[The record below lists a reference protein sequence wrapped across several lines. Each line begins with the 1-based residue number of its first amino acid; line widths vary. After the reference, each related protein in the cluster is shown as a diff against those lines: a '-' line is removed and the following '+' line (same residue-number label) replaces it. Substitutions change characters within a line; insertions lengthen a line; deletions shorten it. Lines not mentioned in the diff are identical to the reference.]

1 MTIRDLGLAIVC
13 LFFIVPV
20 HGSEP
25 NEQFHDALWVA
36 ESHGVLKIAAAG
48 GDIDLVID
56 SAEQVRAV
64 AIDSVGALVWVARA
78 DHLTAYAF
86 DGEVQHSIELDSG
99 NASSG
104 SPVLSVDRRDGSV
117 WLARGQ
123 MLEIFAFDGTPI
135 ASSRLADDV
144 VAMSLGESAGT
155 RWIASRRQVE
165 LRNELGDV
173 LDAWA
178 PARGE
183 QIQDIALHL
192 AEGGLW
198 LVSNRHVHLYNP
210 AERGI
215 AWQRDERHLERIRL
229 HNDGSAWLA
238 GKRRMLRLDLQGSV
252 AGGFEYAQPGNLVDF
267 TVDPL
272 GGSLWIASQ
281 QYLGRYGSDGTLID
295 EYAFSGSGHE
305 GRLWSLALY
314 VDDIP
319 PSLAIVDPLPG
330 TLTNNSLYPFKVQ
343 YEDIGIGVDPETL
356 EFSINDIPAPFECE
370 QLDETGSRCLPVHAL
385 PEGGNHVEAT
395 VSDFNMNVSE
405 PASVD
410 LVVDTIPPEF
420 LVLAPE
426 NGSVVSESPIT
437 VSGQL
442 SEPAVLEIDGNGV
455 AHDAELWFV
464 EDVALSEGSNTI
476 DLFAVDPA
484 GNATH
489 EKLSVKLEQAT
500 EGLPPDPEEVAPDL
514 EPGVSTPFHEH
525 NEFLY
530 SGSDPIQR
538 DADPDAIEPERAA
551 VLRGKVLDRSGEPL
565 PGVRVRVLNHSEYGY
580 TLSRLDGEF
589 DLAVNG
595 GGSLIVN
602 FQRDGHLP
610 AQRKVRVPW
619 KDYVYVDEVSLIEL
633 DQKVTV
639 VDLTDDTA
647 GMQVARGS
655 VEADVDGARQATV
668 LFPAE
673 TKAQAVLPTGE
684 TVALDQVSFRA
695 TEYTVGERGPSMMPG
710 DLPANVGYTYA
721 VELSVDEALAVGASE
736 VEFDRGVPF
745 YVENFLDFPTGTGVP
760 VAYYDRE
767 KGAWI
772 AHENGA
778 VIEIIDVIDG
788 KAVLD
793 VTGDGQATPE
803 LLDLLQIT
811 DAERNRLA
819 ELYSVGDTLQRVLLQ
834 HFSPW
839 DLNYPFGPPPGAEE
853 PPVYDEPLKDIPDE
867 EEDECGGC
875 TINPQSGTLREEIP
889 IPGTPFKLNYDSSR
903 QPGYL
908 PDQKIEVPIT
918 GDPVHPE
925 LLRVEATVIVAGR
938 RFRKTFNSEPN
949 QSWNIQWDG
958 KDIRGREVT
967 GSASV
972 SISVAHIYPM
982 LYRVPAGW
990 QSSTLW
996 GAAPTTIEVNENN
1009 RFAYGETSLV
1019 RSSQMQVRGS
1029 RRAQLLVSSALGG
1042 WTLHGHHSLE
1052 GSQGSRATIERGDG
1066 LTLKAGNDVNIIR
1079 TVAGGGSEQAKPGAQ
1094 ATEVYMR
1101 PIDVAVAPDG
1111 ALHIADNGTSRIW
1124 RVGKSGTLEVA
1135 AGNGNYEYSGDGG
1148 LAIEAGLKGPEGIS
1162 FSDDGSLLIADG
1174 GDNRVRRVN
1183 PDGIIETVA
1192 GNGNYGYG
1200 GDGGPAL
1207 DAEFAWPWDVEQAP
1221 DGSLFIADPNN
1232 NRIRR
1237 VSTDGKIENYIGGD
1251 EWDFGGDGG
1260 PAADALIDFP
1270 GSISY
1275 TSYGSLV
1282 FIDASYR
1289 IREIGKDG
1297 IVNTVAGSGTRGFGG
1312 DGGPATEALMWWPD
1326 SVVVSPQ
1333 GVIYFSESGWNDNR
1347 IRRVGTDGIINTI
1360 AGGADGYSGD
1370 GGPAREAQLER
1381 VYGLAWAPGGFLYVA
1396 DYGNHRVREITPA
1409 IRLTD
1414 EGNLIVPSRNR
1425 QETYYFNQ
1433 KGQHLETR
1441 DALTG
1446 AVLWKFAY
1454 NEEKA
1459 LIEIADGDGNVTRI
1473 ERGATGVAQAIV
1485 APDGQ
1490 RTELVIDE
1498 NDRLA
1503 AVDDPAGGRWQIEY
1517 EASGLLSA
1525 FTDREEFRTE
1535 YFYNESGEF
1544 LGSIDARGGGWSVDG
1559 QSSGSSKQTKMT
1571 TAEGRVYS
1579 FEVEALPTEE
1589 RKYIRTNP
1597 SGLETRRVVTPG
1609 RARTS
1614 TELPGGTKI
1623 VSREGPDPRFSM
1635 ASPIPAYRS
1644 IALPS
1649 GLTFESTTTRD
1660 VELEDPNEPL
1670 SMMTLVDEVTTN
1682 GRASTI
1688 EFDANQRKWTLL
1700 SPAGRQ
1706 TTMEVDEHSRPTR
1719 VTEQNLAPVSYQY
1732 DERGRPASVAVS
1744 DKGSE
1749 RRIEF
1754 EYHTEGDQAGYLA
1767 EVTDPLSR
1775 TIHFEYDAV
1784 GRVTRQTYPDGRSV
1798 DFSYDA
1804 EGRLRA
1810 LTPPGR
1816 TAHLFD
1822 YTDAGDREIYEPPE
1836 LPGVDAVTV
1845 YRYDLD
1851 SQLTE
1856 IERPGGEAVL
1866 FGYDSGGRLDS
1877 INSDAGIVDYGY
1889 HPDTGQLISI
1899 DSSDGI
1905 SLSYTWDGFL
1915 PISETWSGPVTGNVS
1930 RSYDENFWLIEEN
1943 AAGHA
1948 VTFSHDD
1955 DGLLTAAG
1963 DLGLTRDLDHGLI
1976 KGTELD
1982 GINGIR
1988 SYNAFGEPMGREV
2001 GIDDVPVY
2009 QAVYSRDA
2017 IGRIGQQ
2024 SLTVN
2029 GLTDTWSYHYD
2040 MAGRLETV
2048 ERNGTE
2054 EYAYLYDDNG
2064 NRIEYTGPSGTITA
2078 EYDEQDRL
2086 IRYGQNTY
2094 THTDAGERLTR
2105 TNAVGTIQY
2114 DYDVAGNLRVVTL
2127 PDGTEIEYLID
2138 GRNRRVGK
2146 KVDGVLEKTWIYRDQ
2161 LSPVAQFDGNGNL
2174 THRFVYAEKP
2184 HSPSWMIRVD
2194 PVTGEEATYRI
2205 ISDHLGSV
2213 RMVINAETGMVSQ
2226 QIDYGPFGQV
2236 LYDSSPGFQP
2246 FGFAGGVYD
2255 QDTGH
2260 VRFGARDYDSEV
2272 GRWTAKDP
2280 IGFAGGDANLYGYVV
2295 QDPINSL
2302 DIFGLAEA
2310 CYRPLRKLPWFVVGA
2325 GNTIDEKANTVIG
2338 HEHIFFEDGTN
2349 VGYGMDGLFR
2359 DEDKSEYTHCS
2370 ELGADKE
2377 EILEVIEK
2385 IEHSFEGEDY
2395 RLWPEWARGKNCQD
2409 FVDAIREQIR

>member
-1 MTIRDLGLAIVC
+1 VSFRNLGLVVAC
-13 LFFIVPV
+13 LFIINSV

-25 NEQFHDALWVA
+25 NEYFHDALWVA
-36 ESHGVLKIAAAG
+36 ESHGILKIAAAG
-48 GDIDLVID
+48 GDIDLAID
-56 SAEQVRAV
+56 SAEEVRAV
-64 AIDSVGALVWVARA
+64 AIDPVGALVWVARA
-78 DHLTAYAF
+78 EHLTAYAF
-86 DGEVQHSIELDSG
+86 DGEVQHSIELDSK
-99 NASSG
+99 NASSS
-104 SPVLSVDRRDGSV
+104 SPVLSVDQRDGSV
-117 WLARGQ
+117 WLARGLT
-123 MLEIFAFDGTPI
+123 LEIFAFDGSLI
-135 ASSRLADDV
+135 ASSRLSDEV

-155 RWIASRRQVE
+155 RWIASRRQAG
-165 LRNELGDV
+165 LRNEHGDV

-178 PARGE
+178 VASGE
-183 QIQDIALHL
+183 QIRDIALQL
-192 AEGGLW
+192 TEGGLW
-198 LVSNRHVHLYNP
+198 LLSNRNVHLYKP
-210 AERGI
+210 VEQDI
-215 AWQRDERHLERIRL
+215 AWQREERHLERIRL
-229 HNDGSAWLA
+229 HNDGSAWFA
-238 GKRRMLRLDLQGSV
+238 GKRRMLRLDIQGSV
-252 AGGFEYAQPGNLVDF
+252 AGGFEYGQPGNLVDF
-267 TVDPL
+267 AVDPL
-272 GGSLWIASQ
+272 DGSLWIASQ
-281 QYLGRYGSDGTLID
+281 QYLERYGSDGTLID
-295 EYAFSGSGHE
+295 EYAFSSSDHE

-319 PSLAIVDPLPG
+319 PSLAIVDPVPG

-343 YEDIGIGVDPETL
+343 YEDTGIGVDPETL
-356 EFSINDIPAPFECE
+356 EFSINDTPAPFDCE

-395 VSDFNMNVSE
+395 VSDFNMNVSA

-410 LVVDTIPPEF
+410 LIVDTIPPEF
-420 LVLAPE
+420 LALSPE
-426 NGSVVSESPIT
+426 NGSVVSESPAT

-442 SEPAVLEIDGNGV
+442 TETAVLEINGNGV
-455 AHDAELWFV
+455 AQDAELWFA
-464 EDVALSEGSNTI
+464 EDVALSEGSNTV
-476 DLFAVDPA
+476 DLIAVDPA

-489 EKLSVKLEQAT
+489 QELSIKLEQAT
-500 EGLPPDPEEVAPDL
+500 EGLPPDPEDVAPDL

-530 SGSDPIQR
+530 TGSDPIQR

-551 VLRGKVLDRSGEPL
+551 VLRGKVLNRSGEPL

-595 GGSLIVN
+595 GGSLIVD

-619 KDYVYVDEVSLIEL
+619 KDYVYVDEVSLVEL
-633 DQKVTV
+633 DQRVTV

-655 VEADVDGARQATV
+655 VETDVDGARQATV

-710 DLPANVGYTYA
+710 DLPDNVGYTYA
-721 VELSVDEALAVGASE
+721 VELSIDEALAVGASD

-767 KGAWI
+767 TGEWI
-772 AHENGA
+772 AHDNGA
-778 VIEIIDVIDG
+778 IIEIMDVIDG

-811 DAERNRLA
+811 DTEKTRLA
-819 ELYSVGDTLQRVLLQ
+819 EVYSVGDTLQRVLLH

-839 DLNYPFGPPPGAEE
+839 DLNFPFGPPPGAEE
-853 PPVYDEPLKDIPDE
+853 PPVYDEPLKDIPDD

-903 QPGYL
+903 QPGYR

-918 GDPVHPE
+918 DDPVHPE
-925 LLRVEATVIVAGR
+925 LLRVEATVTVAGR
-938 RFRKTFNSEPN
+938 KFNKTFSPAPN
-949 QSWNIQWDG
+949 QSWTIQWDG

-967 GSASV
+967 GPASV

-982 LYRVPAGW
+982 LYRVPDGW

-996 GAAPTTIEVNENN
+996 GAAPTKIEVNENN

-1019 RSSQMQVRGS
+1019 RSSQIQVRGS
-1029 RRAQLLVSSALGG
+1029 RRAQLLASSALGG

-1052 GSQGSRATIERGDG
+1052 GSQGSRVTIERGDG

-1094 ATEVYMR
+1094 ATEVYMS

-1111 ALHIADNGTSRIW
+1111 ALHIADNSTSRIW

-1162 FSDDGSLLIADG
+1162 FADDGSLLIADG
-1174 GDNRVRRVN
+1174 GDNRIRRVN
-1183 PDGIIETVA
+1183 PDGMIETVA

-1237 VSTDGKIENYIGGD
+1237 VSTDGQIENYIGGD

-1260 PAADALIDFP
+1260 PAADAQIDFP

-1347 IRRVGTDGIINTI
+1347 IRRVGADGIINTI

-1381 VYGLAWAPGGFLYVA
+1381 VFGLAWAPGGFLYVA
-1396 DYGNHRVREITPA
+1396 DYGNYRVREITPA

-1425 QETYYFNQ
+1425 QEIYYFNQ

-1446 AVLWKFAY
+1446 AVLWEFAY

-1503 AVDDPAGGRWQIEY
+1503 AVEDPAGGRWKIEH
-1517 EASGLLSA
+1517 EAGGLLSA
-1525 FTDREEFRTE
+1525 FTDREGFRTE
-1535 YFYNESGEF
+1535 YFYNNSGEF
-1544 LGSIDARGGGWSVDG
+1544 LASVDALGGGWSVEG
-1559 QSSGSSKQTKMT
+1559 QNSGSTKQTQMT

-1579 FEVEALPTEE
+1579 FEVEALPTDE

-1597 SGLETRRVVTPG
+1597 SGSETRRVVTPE
-1609 RARTS
+1609 RARNF
-1614 TELPGGTKI
+1614 TELPDGTKI
-1623 VSREGPDPRFSM
+1623 ISREGPDPRFSM

-1644 IALPS
+1644 ITLPS
-1649 GLTFESTTTRD
+1649 GLTLEATTSRD
-1660 VELEDPNEPL
+1660 TELHDPNDPF
-1670 SMMTLVDEVTTN
+1670 SMSKQVDRVTAN
-1682 GRASTI
+1682 GRTSTL
-1688 EFDANQRKWTLL
+1688 EFDADQLEWSMR

-1706 TTMEVDEHSRPTR
+1706 SAVVVDRQGRPTH
-1719 VTEQNLAPVSYQY
+1719 VTGGDLAPINYQY
-1732 DERGRPASVAVS
+1732 DERGRPISITALGVDA
-1744 DKGSE
+1744 E
-1749 RRIEF
+1749 RTLAF
-1754 EYHTEGDQAGYLA
+1754 EYHAEGHQAGYLA
-1767 EVTDPLSR
+1767 EITDSLSR
-1775 TIHFEYDAV
+1775 TTHFEYDAV
-1784 GRVTRQTYPDGRSV
+1784 GRITRQTHPDGRSV
-1798 DFSYDA
+1798 DYSYDA
-1804 EGRLRA
+1804 EGRLKA

-1816 TAHLFD
+1816 SAHLFE
-1822 YTDAGDREIYEPPE
+1822 YTDAGNRERYKPPE
-1836 LPGVDAVTV
+1836 LPGVDAITI
-1845 YRYDLD
+1845 YRYNLD
-1851 SQLTE
+1851 RQLTQ
-1856 IERPGGEAVL
+1856 IERPGGELVS
-1866 FGYDSGGRLDS
+1866 FDYDAGGRLDS
-1877 INSDAGIVDYGY
+1877 ISSDAGVVDYSY
-1889 HPDTGQLISI
+1889 QEDTGQLSTVTGPDNIN
-1899 DSSDGI
+1899 
-1905 SLSYTWDGFL
+1905 LTLAWDGLL
-1915 PISETWSGPVTGNVS
+1915 PVSETWSGEVNGAVT
-1930 RSYDENFWLIEEN
+1930 RSYDNNFWLIEEVV
-1943 AAGHA
+1943 AEHA
-1948 VTFSHDD
+1948 VAFDYDD
-1955 DGLLTAAG
+1955 DGLMTDAG
-1963 DLGLTRDLDHGLI
+1963 DLSLTRDPGHGLI
-1976 KGTELD
+1976 SSTDLGGISGTR
-1982 GINGIR
+1982 I
-1988 SYNAFGEPMGREV
+1988 YNEFGELANRDVEV
-2001 GIDDVPVY
+2001 DDQPVY
-2009 QAVYSRDA
+2009 QATYSRDA
-2017 IGRIGQQ
+2017 IGRIDQQ
-2024 SLTVN
+2024 NLEVN
-2029 GLTDTWSYHYD
+2029 GLTDTWFYENDS
-2040 MAGRLETV
+2040 AGRLEMV
-2048 ERNGTE
+2048 ERNGMVK
-2054 EYAYLYDDNG
+2054 YGYVYDANG
-2064 NRIEYTGPSGTITA
+2064 NRIEYTGPDGNTITA
-2078 EYDEQDRL
+2078 DYDEQDRL
-2086 IRYGQNTY
+2086 LRYGDISY
-2094 THTDAGERLTR
+2094 THTDAGERLTK
-2105 TNAVGTIQY
+2105 TDDTGTTHY
-2114 DYDVAGNLRVVTL
+2114 DYDAAGNLREVIL
-2127 PDGTEIEYLID
+2127 PDGTTIEYLID

-2146 KVDGVLEKTWIYRDQ
+2146 KVDGELQNTWIYRDQ
-2161 LSPVAQFDGNGNL
+2161 LSPVAQFDGNANL
-2174 THRFVYAEKP
+2174 THRFVYAEKA
-2184 HSPSWMIRVD
+2184 HSPSWMVRID
-2194 PVTGEEATYRI
+2194 PATGEETTYRI
-2205 ISDHLGSV
+2205 VSDHLGSV
-2213 RMVINAETGMVSQ
+2213 RLVIESETGAIAQ

-2236 LYDSSPGFQP
+2236 LYDSNPGLQP
-2246 FGFAGGVYD
+2246 FGFAGGLYD
-2255 QDTGH
+2255 LDTEL
-2260 VRFGARDYDSEV
+2260 VRFGARDYEPEA

-2280 IGFAGGDANLYGYVV
+2280 IGFSGGDSDLYGYVFSDPV
-2295 QDPINSL
+2295 NLTDANGLYAGVWELDERPESSWGEYNEKCYKECMQDQFWNSL
-2302 DIFGLAEA
+2302 LISFSAQKATLPKLKVVAKVVAKRLNAIGNLETLRSFIWNSNI
-2310 CYRPLRKLPWFVVGA
+2310 CYYESLL
-2325 GNTIDEKANTVIG
+2325 
-2338 HEHIFFEDGTN
+2338 
-2349 VGYGMDGLFR
+2349 
-2359 DEDKSEYTHCS
+2359 
-2370 ELGADKE
+2370 
-2377 EILEVIEK
+2377 
-2385 IEHSFEGEDY
+2385 
-2395 RLWPEWARGKNCQD
+2395 
-2409 FVDAIREQIR
+2409 